1 MRIAIDIGGTFTD
14 FVAYDEIAGEYSTT
28 KLPTTPD
35 DPSRAVLEGMESL
48 SGSLDT
54 LGFVVHGT
62 TVGLNAFLQRR
73 GERVLLIATAGVGDL
88 YHIARGNRMS
98 MYNVHYRKPA
108 PLVSLRDI
116 VEVRGRLGLRR

>member
-73 GERVLLIATAGVGDL
+73 GERVLLIATAGVGDSTTL
-88 YHIARGNRMS
+88 RAAIA
-98 MYNVHYRKPA
+98 
-108 PLVSLRDI
+108 
-116 VEVRGRLGLRR
+116 